1 MNFYAVMSDIDIK
14 EYEFSVEDMDNDP
27 ELIKTDYGYVP
38 KNKNYS
44 TFYFN
49 KNDAIKVCV
58 DKLTNEYLNKI
69 QKLYRG
75 MI

>member
-1 MNFYAVMSDIDIK
+1 MSATDIK
-14 EYEFSVEDMDNDP
+14 EYDIPVEDMDNDP
-27 ELIKTDYGYVP
+27 ELTKTDYGYVP

-44 TFYFN
+44 TFYTN

-58 DKLTNEYLNKI
+58 DDLTNEYLNRI
-69 QKLYRG
+69 QKLHRG